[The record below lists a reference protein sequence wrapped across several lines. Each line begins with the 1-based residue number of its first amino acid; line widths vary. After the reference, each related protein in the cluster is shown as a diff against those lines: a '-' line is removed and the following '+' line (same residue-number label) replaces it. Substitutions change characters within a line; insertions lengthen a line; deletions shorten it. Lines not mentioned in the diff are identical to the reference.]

1 MDFVNGLVTRTF
13 DVLLA
18 PLEWV
23 GPEFALLVV
32 SAIFGVLALWVFKHI
47 SWQRGIKATK
57 DKIKGHLIEIRI
69 YQDDLAVVSKAI
81 GRVLF
86 RNVQYLA
93 LNFGPFLPL
102 AVPFTLVVAQLVV
115 RYGFDPVAVTSA
127 RAHAP
132 LAGESELGLGIAGEG
147 LSLSI
152 EGDQAAIDSLEVVLP
167 EGLVAREVLARPPSS
182 GLAVQMLVAAAPG
195 VYDVVLRTASG
206 EVTKRL
212 VAGREARTRT
222 MQPERM
228 TGLSTLL
235 WPAEDSLAGSGLTR
249 VSFVYPYSDLGW
261 LPGHGPFG
269 VILVFLV
276 ASMVVGF
283 AALKPLGVQ
292 I

>member
-1 MDFVNGLVTRTF
+1 MDFVNRLVTRTF

-47 SWQRGIKATK
+47 SWQKGIKATK

-69 YQDDLAVVSKAI
+69 YQDDLGVVSKAI
-81 GRVLF
+81 GRVLV
-86 RNVQYLA
+86 RNLQYLA

-115 RYGFDPVAVTSA
+115 RYGFDPIPVTATQPTSA
-127 RAHAP
+127 
-132 LAGESELGLGIAGEG
+132 LVGEHRLELAGEG

-152 EGDQAAIDSLEVVLP
+152 EGDEAAIASLEVILP
-167 EGLVAREVLARPPSS
+167 EGLVAREVLARTPSS
-182 GLAVQMLVAAAPG
+182 LLAVQMLVAAAPG
-195 VYDVVLRTASG
+195 VYDIVLRTASG

-222 MQPERM
+222 MQPERK
-228 TGLSTLL
+228 TGLETLL
-235 WPAEDSLAGSGLTR
+235 WPAEDSLAGTGLTR
-249 VSFVYPYSDLGW
+249 VSFVYPESDLGW
-261 LPGHGPFG
+261 LPGHGPLG

>member
-1 MDFVNGLVTRTF
+1 LNSINGFVTRTF

-47 SWQRGIKATK
+47 SWQKGIKATK
-57 DKIKGHLIEIRI
+57 DRIKGHLIEIRI

-81 GRVLF
+81 GRVLV
-86 RNVQYLA
+86 RNLQYLA

-102 AVPFTLVVAQLVV
+102 AVPFTFVVAQLVV
-115 RYGFDPVAVTSA
+115 RYGFEPVPVTST
-127 RAHAP
+127 RASPA
-132 LAGESELGLGIAGEG
+132 LAGESQPRFGLAGDG

-152 EGDQAAIDSLEVVLP
+152 EGDATAIASLEVVLP
-167 EGLVAREVLARPPSS
+167 EGLDAREVLARVPES
-182 GLAVQMLVAAAPG
+182 GLAVQALVAASPG
-195 VYDVVLRTASG
+195 VYDIVLRTASG

-222 MQPERM
+222 LQPERV
-228 TGLSTLL
+228 TGLATLL
-235 WPAEDSLAGSGLTR
+235 WPAEGSLAGTGLSR
-249 VSFVYPYSDLGW
+249 VSFVYPESDLGW
-261 LPGHGPFG
+261 LPGHGPLG

>member
-1 MDFVNGLVTRTF
+1 LDFVNGLVTRTF
-13 DVLLA
+13 DVLLT

-32 SAIFGVLALWVFKHI
+32 SAVFGVLALWVFKYI

-69 YQDDLAVVSKAI
+69 YQDDLGIVSKAI
-81 GRVLF
+81 GRVLL
-86 RNVQYLA
+86 RNLQYLA

-102 AVPFTLVVAQLVV
+102 AVPFTFVVAQLVV
-115 RYGFDPVAVTSA
+115 RYGFDPVPVTA
-127 RAHAP
+127 AQAANALVGEHQLE
-132 LAGESELGLGIAGEG
+132 LAGQG
-147 LSLSI
+147 LSLEI
-152 EGDQAAIDSLEVVLP
+152 EGEEAAIESLEVVLP
-167 EGLVAREVLARPPSS
+167 EGLVAGVLGRVPAW
-182 GLAVQMLVAAAPG
+182 GLAVQTLVATAPG
-195 VYDVVLRTASG
+195 AYDVVLRTSSG

-228 TGLSTLL
+228 TGLETLL
-235 WPAEDSLAGSGLTR
+235 WPAEDSLAGTGLTR
-249 VSFVYPYSDLGW
+249 VSFVYPESDLGW
-261 LPGHGPFG
+261 LPGRGPLG

>member
-1 MDFVNGLVTRTF
+1 LDFVNGLVTRTF
-13 DVLLA
+13 DVLLT

-32 SAIFGVLALWVFKHI
+32 SAVFGVLALWVFKYI

-69 YQDDLAVVSKAI
+69 YQDDLGIVSKAI
-81 GRVLF
+81 GRVLL
-86 RNVQYLA
+86 RNLQYLA

-102 AVPFTLVVAQLVV
+102 AVPFTFVVAQLVV
-115 RYGFDPVAVTSA
+115 RYGFDPVPVTA
-127 RAHAP
+127 AQAANALVGEHQLE
-132 LAGESELGLGIAGEG
+132 LAGQG
-147 LSLSI
+147 LSLEI
-152 EGDQAAIDSLEVVLP
+152 EGEEAAIESLEVVLP
-167 EGLVAREVLARPPSS
+167 EGLVAGVLGRVPAW
-182 GLAVQMLVAAAPG
+182 GLAVQTLVATAPG
-195 VYDVVLRTASG
+195 AYDVVLRTSSG

-228 TGLSTLL
+228 TGLETLL
-235 WPAEDSLAGSGLTR
+235 WPAEDSLAGTGLTR
-249 VSFVYPYSDLGW
+249 VSFVYPENDLGW
-261 LPGHGPFG
+261 LPGRGPLG

>member
-1 MDFVNGLVTRTF
+1 MDLVNGLVTRTF
-13 DVLLA
+13 DVLLT

-69 YQDDLAVVSKAI
+69 YQDDLAVVSRAI
-81 GRVLF
+81 GRVLV

-115 RYGFDPVAVTSA
+115 RYGFDPVPVTATQST
-127 RAHAP
+127 HA
-132 LAGESELGLGIAGEG
+132 LFGEHQLELAGEG
-147 LSLSI
+147 LSLGI
-152 EGDQAAIDSLEVVLP
+152 EGDEAAIESLEVVLP
-167 EGLVAREVLARPPSS
+167 EGLVARALARTPSS
-182 GLAVQMLVAAAPG
+182 GLAVQELVAAAPG

-212 VAGREARTRT
+212 VAGRDSRTRT
-222 MQPERM
+222 MQPERR
-228 TGLSTLL
+228 TGLVTLL
-235 WPAEDSLAGSGLTR
+235 WPAEDSLAGTGLTR
-249 VSFVYPYSDLGW
+249 VSFVYPESDLGW
-261 LPGHGPFG
+261 LPGHGPLG

>member
-1 MDFVNGLVTRTF
+1 LDFVNRLVTRTF

-47 SWQRGIKATK
+47 SWQKGIKATK

-69 YQDDLAVVSKAI
+69 YQDDLGVVSKAI
-81 GRVLF
+81 GRVLV
-86 RNVQYLA
+86 RNLQYLA

-115 RYGFDPVAVTSA
+115 RYGFDPIPVTATQPTSA
-127 RAHAP
+127 
-132 LAGESELGLGIAGEG
+132 LVGEHRLELAGEG

-152 EGDQAAIDSLEVVLP
+152 EGDEAAIASLEVILP
-167 EGLVAREVLARPPSS
+167 EGLVAREVLARTPSS
-182 GLAVQMLVAAAPG
+182 LLAVQMLVAAAPG
-195 VYDVVLRTASG
+195 VYDIVLRTASG

-222 MQPERM
+222 MQPERK
-228 TGLSTLL
+228 TGLETLL
-235 WPAEDSLAGSGLTR
+235 WPAEDSLAGTGLTR
-249 VSFVYPYSDLGW
+249 VSFVYPESDLGW
-261 LPGHGPFG
+261 LPGHGPLG

>member
-1 MDFVNGLVTRTF
+1 LDFVNGLVTRTF
-13 DVLLA
+13 DVLLT

-32 SAIFGVLALWVFKHI
+32 SALFGVLALWVFKHI
-47 SWQRGIKATK
+47 SWQKGIKATK

-69 YQDDLAVVSKAI
+69 YQDDLGIVSKAI
-81 GRVLF
+81 GRVLL
-86 RNVQYLA
+86 RNLQYLA

-102 AVPFTLVVAQLVV
+102 AVPFTFVVAQLVV
-115 RYGFDPVAVTSA
+115 RYGFDPVPVTA
-127 RAHAP
+127 AQAANALVGEHQLE
-132 LAGESELGLGIAGEG
+132 LAGQGLNLE
-147 LSLSI
+147 I
-152 EGDQAAIDSLEVVLP
+152 EGDEAAIESLEVVLP
-167 EGLVAREVLARPPSS
+167 EGLVAGVLGRVPAW
-182 GLAVQMLVAAAPG
+182 GLAVQTLVATAPG
-195 VYDVVLRTASG
+195 AYDVVLRTSSG

-228 TGLSTLL
+228 TGLETLL
-235 WPAEDSLAGSGLTR
+235 WPAEDSLAGTGLTR
-249 VSFVYPYSDLGW
+249 VSFMYPESDLGW
-261 LPGHGPFG
+261 LPGRGPLG